1 MNDKNI
7 LFLEIILRVRVRLPI
22 SIIRGLPCVLCFEVT
37 NSVWVE
43 RKIDCYFDC
52 NNCSFK
58 KEQSDSLR
66 AP

>member
-1 MNDKNI
+1 M
-7 LFLEIILRVRVRLPI
+7 RVRLPI